1 MTPAQYGTHHS
12 VASQQLFVELL
23 DKPSYN
29 AQQSQKAS
37 LFLYL

>member
-1 MTPAQYGTHHS
+1 MEATT
-12 VASQQLFVELL
+12 VWLLNKLVELL

-29 AQQSQKAS
+29 AQRSQKAS